1 MLWEGRPLRDIRDA
15 DARRLVESGLEEHL
29 QLEYKSALYEDNDR
43 GRREFLLDICM
54 FANSSGGVLLIGV
67 PERRDEL
74 GQPTG
79 APDPAAPIGL
89 ELPNPE
95 LVLGA
100 YDARVTEAIEERLPL
115 EMASID
121 VGEGRLLVAIR
132 VPDSVRKPHPVRYQ
146 GHVYFPG
153 RRERQRYPLSVREI
167 KELTMRTASRLQQ
180 SEEMLRSAFAQVA
193 VAPDLPYLIIGM
205 IPVFFEDFLVD
216 LRDENIRLVVG
227 RFSRIGAPQLGNVSY
242 GFEGIERRENRFEH
256 KVQFQRNSLLGVS
269 QQLPLIRRQGGGD
282 QIGPTAIDGLLRQFV
297 LHGHA
302 VYEAAGIG
310 PPYVLSMMLRIQRPL
325 IGVYAAGGLGEDH
338 TEPVHAG
345 DYRFP
350 CMQIDDLSEVNRI
363 LRPFCD
369 QAHRLFGR
377 EGSPG
382 FNVDG
387 VWIERGR

>member
-132 VPDSVRKPHPVRYQ
+132 VPDSVRK
-146 GHVYFPG
+146 
-153 RRERQRYPLSVREI
+153 
-167 KELTMRTASRLQQ
+167 
-180 SEEMLRSAFAQVA
+180 RSTRAAA
-193 VAPDLPYLIIGM
+193 LPI
-205 IPVFFEDFLVD
+205 
-216 LRDENIRLVVG
+216 VG
-227 RFSRIGAPQLGNVSY
+227 S
-242 GFEGIERRENRFEH
+242 
-256 KVQFQRNSLLGVS
+256 
-269 QQLPLIRRQGGGD
+269 GD
-282 QIGPTAIDGLLRQFV
+282 QRADYENGKPVAAVRRDVTERVRSSRGRTGSAVSDHRNDSGLL
-297 LHGHA
+297 
-302 VYEAAGIG
+302 
-310 PPYVLSMMLRIQRPL
+310 
-325 IGVYAAGGLGEDH
+325 
-338 TEPVHAG
+338 
-345 DYRFP
+345 
-350 CMQIDDLSEVNRI
+350 
-363 LRPFCD
+363 
-369 QAHRLFGR
+369 
-377 EGSPG
+377 
-382 FNVDG
+382 
-387 VWIERGR
+387 